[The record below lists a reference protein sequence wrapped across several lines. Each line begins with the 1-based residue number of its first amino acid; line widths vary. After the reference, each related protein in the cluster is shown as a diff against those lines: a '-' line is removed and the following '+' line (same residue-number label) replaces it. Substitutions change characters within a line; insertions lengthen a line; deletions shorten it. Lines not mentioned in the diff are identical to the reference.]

1 MPKESG
7 RKVVATNRK
16 ARHDYLI
23 LDTYEAGIALM
34 GTEVKS
40 LREGH
45 ASMVDGFCTFYN
57 DELWMEGI
65 HIPEYH
71 QGELDQPC
79 RTPPSETSPPP
90 RRAHQDLAQN
100 PGIGLHHCPA
110 AAVLRGRP
118 GEGRNRRRPRQEG
131 IRQAPDAARTAGQ
144 ARGPARHARTQPP
157 LARRRL
163 SRSPGMFP
171 GGGAL

>member
-16 ARHDYLI
+16 ARHNYLI

-71 QGELDQPC
+71 QGAGP
-79 RTPPSETSPPP
+79 TMP
-90 RRAHQDLAQN
+90 RAGVASSCCTAMNWTRS
-100 PGIGLHHCPA
+100 
-110 AAVLRGRP
+110 
-118 GEGRNRRRPRQEG
+118 RRRS
-131 IRQAPDAARTAGQ
+131 AS
-144 ARGPARHARTQPP
+144 PA
-157 LARRRL
+157 
-163 SRSPGMFP
+163 SR
-171 GGGAL
+171 

>member
-16 ARHDYLI
+16 ARHDYHV

-65 HIPEYH
+65 HIPEYN
-71 QGELDQPC
+71 QGSW
-79 RTPPSETSPPP
+79 T
-90 RRAHQDLAQN
+90 N
-100 PGIGLHHCPA
+100 
-110 AAVLRGRP
+110 
-118 GEGRNRRRPRQEG
+118 
-131 IRQAPDAARTAGQ
+131 
-144 ARGPARHARTQPP
+144 HA
-157 LARRRL
+157 ARRRRKL
-163 SRSPGMFP
+163 LLHREELIKISHKVRESGSPSFRFSCTSWTAGPRWKSASPAVSGNTTSARPCANSRTTARRCARCGNATAAERRPGMIP
-171 GGGAL
+171 RTMRYDE